1 MKIRRRQVVDM
12 TLRGGH
18 GPHTADWRATRDK
31 EMLEVDMSDD
41 ALVTELWET
50 REEVCRLRHE
60 LKRLRD
66 DLDRHAHES
75 EGDLFDDLMT
85 RVLTRYARRVNTIL
99 QGDNHE

>member
-1 MKIRRRQVVDM
+1 M

-31 EMLEVDMSDD
+31 EMLEVDMSED

-60 LKRLRD
+60 LERLRD
-66 DLDRHAHES
+66 ECREDVPELRMHCDEDDGSLAADRVDEIA
-75 EGDLFDDLMT
+75 DRID
-85 RVLTRYARRVNTIL
+85 TIL
-99 QGDNHE
+99 RGDNHE